1 MTSEVKG
8 VLSVTESK
16 EAGFVACSDLAAS
29 QHGDLHQALMKTR
42 QDKTRQVKSRNLFKK
57 SQMGAHKTTMKEQLT
72 NFTDS
77 LFDDRLYSAIL
88 RSLEQTHCARMWF

>member
-42 QDKTRQVKSRNLFKK
+42 QDKTRQDKSSQGIYLRNPKWEHIK
-57 SQMGAHKTTMKEQLT
+57 QQ
-72 NFTDS
+72 
-77 LFDDRLYSAIL
+77 
-88 RSLEQTHCARMWF
+88 